1 MTDFSMLLGNISA
14 DKFRQSMNKLL
25 NECFIIKQSSETA
38 SDYRFIMVN
47 QEVFEGALDLLGYE
61 LIIRD
66 EQGVITINN
75 PSGTGRVHF
84 SKLESILALIL
95 RLLYIEK
102 MKELSQIQN
111 VIVLLEEVYEK
122 YSMLKIGKLGRVNLV
137 NALRSFK
144 RVNLIQNLDRMD
156 AGTPDIRIQIYPSI
170 LFAITASSLEEI
182 YKVAQEILSEY
193 AKGGDTDGTVDESDE
208 EDVDEDPID

>member
-1 MTDFSMLLGNISA
+1 MTDFSVLLGNVPA
-14 DKFRQSMNKLL
+14 EKFRQSMNKLL
-25 NECFIIKQSSETA
+25 NECFIIKQSSDTV
-38 SDYRFIMVN
+38 SDYRLIMAN

-66 EQGVITINN
+66 DQGVITINN

-84 SKLESILALIL
+84 TKLESILALIL

-111 VIVLLEEVYEK
+111 VIILLDEVYEK
-122 YSMLKIGKLGRVNLV
+122 YSMLKMKTGKLSRTNLV
-137 NALRSFK
+137 SALRSFK

-156 AGTPDIRIQIYPSI
+156 SGAPDVRIQIYPSI
-170 LFAITASSLEEI
+170 LFAITASSLDEI
-182 YKVAQEILSEY
+182 YKVAQDKLSEY
-193 AKGGDTDGTVDESDE
+193 AKGGDADGTDNESD
-208 EDVDEDPID
+208 DEDAD